1 MLSKL
6 SLHNRLK
13 VCQEYEVYK
22 DLSFS
27 LRDDSKITC
36 YDLEHKEDCVLEE
49 FGSVVKS
56 FDDVI
61 DFQNKLYD
69 YIMWS
74 LD

>member
-13 VCQEYEVYK
+13 VCQEYKVYK
-22 DLSFS
+22 GLSFS
-27 LRDDSKITC
+27 SRDDSKITC
-36 YDLEHKEDCVLEE
+36 YDLEHKEDCVLE
-49 FGSVVKS
+49 VKS